1 MILVLFVILETAL
14 RDQEILRLTEFVQCN
29 EFSYQF
35 IVVFWFKLLYDLLST
50 FDSLEKVFYL
60 LSYGISTLKIA
71 IEDVNLN
78 LLKKDLIP
86 RIFNYQLI

>member
-14 RDQEILRLTEFVQCN
+14 RDQEILRLTEFVLCN

-71 IEDVNLN
+71 IEDVNLK